1 MEKPLSRRRLKG
13 FKRAQK
19 GSKPPDHKQPGRK
32 EGARVFTHLSENSK
46 IIQGHSLQS
55 YPPPPPP
62 PPKSRLIA
70 AHSRVL
76 RMRFLYSVTKPDNNP
91 FDKQNRA
98 QAFCSCLHLRQKK
111 RLGAKRGC
119 RLMARRWT
127 SAPEWNTTPLR
138 GFDSRHPLQ

>member
-19 GSKPPDHKQPGRK
+19 GSKPPDHELPGRK
-32 EGARVFTHLSENSK
+32 EGAGVLTHFSENSI
-46 IIQGHSLQS
+46 IIQGHSLHS
-55 YPPPPPP
+55 YPPPEIVPDCGTQPRIEG
-62 PPKSRLIA
+62 RL
-70 AHSRVL
+70 
-76 RMRFLYSVTKPDNNP
+76 LYSPTKSDNNP
-91 FDKQNRA
+91 FNKQNRA